1 MSIKI
6 KVRLLGIFQHL
17 SGKKFLNLE
26 LNEPVTVRI
35 VVENLIDMFTSEF
48 KDILLNSELE
58 DPRPNSLI
66 LVQGKEI
73 NVLQGLETEIK
84 NDEEIVFVPMVHGG

>member
-17 SGKKFLNLE
+17 SGKKLLNFK
-26 LNEPVTVRI
+26 LNEPVTVRN
-35 VVENLIDMFTSEF
+35 VVDNLISMFSSEF
-48 KDILLNSELE
+48 KHILIDSELE

-66 LVQGKEI
+66 IVQGKEI
-73 NVLQGLETEIK
+73 NVLQGLETKI
-84 NDEEIVFVPMVHGG
+84 NNNEEVEFVPIVHGG

>member
-1 MSIKI
+1 MRIKI

-17 SGKKFLNLE
+17 SGKKFLDLE
-26 LNEPVTVRI
+26 LDEPVIVRN
-35 VVENLIDMFTSEF
+35 VVDYLINRFTSEF
-48 KDILLNSELE
+48 KDILIDPELR

-66 LVQGKEI
+66 IVQGKEI

-84 NDEEIVFVPMVHGG
+84 KEEEIVFVPMVHGG

>member
-26 LNEPVTVRI
+26 LDEPVTVRT
-35 VVENLIDMFTSEF
+35 VVENLIDMFTTEF
-48 KDILLNSELE
+48 KDILIDSEL

-73 NVLQGLETEIK
+73 NVLQGLETEIR
-84 NDEEIVFVPMVHGG
+84 NNEEIVFVPMVHGG

>member
-17 SGKKFLNLE
+17 SGKKLLNFE
-26 LNEPVTVRI
+26 LNEPVTVRN
-35 VVENLIDMFTSEF
+35 VVDNLISMFSSEF
-48 KDILLNSELE
+48 KHILIDSKLE

-66 LVQGKEI
+66 IVQGKEI
-73 NVLQGLETEIK
+73 NVLQGLETKI
-84 NDEEIVFVPMVHGG
+84 NNNEEVVFVPMVHGG